1 MLQASLADIMI
12 YDALDTVLG
21 VVPEAV
27 DAFPCLQKLR
37 RNVEAMP
44 ALKEYLATRPKS
56 TF

>member
-1 MLQASLADIMI
+1 MLQVSLADITI

-44 ALKEYLATRPKS
+44 ALEEYLATRPKS